1 MDVSCDE
8 VCKVDEVQTGIGMDP
23 EDGSLWIVVEL
34 RGGGGRATYAMDL
47 ETGILLSATEIGSLR
62 HYQMVITYDDRVR
75 TQDTQPPG
83 LPRGKGTIF
92 GGLKFWEELPA
103 N

>member
-1 MDVSCDE
+1 M
-8 VCKVDEVQTGIGMDP
+8 
-23 EDGSLWIVVEL
+23 
-34 RGGGGRATYAMDL
+34 A
-47 ETGILLSATEIGSLR
+47 EIGSLR
-62 HYQMVITYDDRVR
+62 HYQMKITYDDRVR

-92 GGLKFWEELPA
+92 GGLKYWEELPS